1 LPELLEQCR
10 HDDVPLGCIPCRATR
25 GAYGTGARS
34 AQEGR
39 GVQVAITGASGFLGT
54 AIGRALPAAGHTVRP
69 LVRRPTADP
78 AATRWD
84 PAAGPLDPGALAGVD
99 AVVHLAGA
107 GIGDKRWSA
116 RRKQEILESR
126 TTGTA
131 LVARTLAAM
140 PEPPRVLVCASGIGY
155 YGDGGDAVLTAES
168 PPGDDFVARVVV
180 AWEEAARPAV
190 EAGVRTVFLRTA
202 PVLAGHGGLLPRM
215 ALPSP
220 FFVAG
225 RLGSGPQWISWVGLV
240 VAVRACP
247 CRLGTDLAGPVN
259 PTRAGP
265 VTNAGMAAG
274 IGRAL
279 RRPAA
284 VPVPAALHRL
294 LLGREM
300 ADLLLFVSQRAH
312 PAALE
317 AAGFSF
323 RHPDVDAAR

>member
-1 LPELLEQCR
+1 M
-10 HDDVPLGCIPCRATR
+10 
-25 GAYGTGARS
+25 
-34 AQEGR
+34 
-39 GVQVAITGASGFLGT
+39 QVAITGASGLLGT
-54 AIGRALPAAGHTVRP
+54 AIGRSLAADGHTVRP
-69 LVRRPTADP
+69 LVRRPTEDP
-78 AATRWD
+78 AAIRWD
-84 PAAGPLDPGALAGVD
+84 PAAGRLDPGALAGVD

-155 YGDGGDAVLTAES
+155 YGDGGDAVLTEES

-190 EAGVRTVFLRTA
+190 KAGVRTVFLRTA

-215 ALPSP
+215 ALPFR
-220 FFVAG
+220 FFVGG
-225 RLGSGPQWISWVGLV
+225 RLGSGRQWMSWVSLED
-240 VAVRACP
+240 AVRAY
-247 CRLGTDLAGPVN
+247 RFALETDLAGPVN
-259 PTRAGP
+259 LTAPRP
-265 VTNAGMAAG
+265 VTNAEMAAA

-284 VPVPAALHRL
+284 VPVPAALPRL

-323 RHPDVDAAR
+323 RHPDVDAALAAAFGGDR